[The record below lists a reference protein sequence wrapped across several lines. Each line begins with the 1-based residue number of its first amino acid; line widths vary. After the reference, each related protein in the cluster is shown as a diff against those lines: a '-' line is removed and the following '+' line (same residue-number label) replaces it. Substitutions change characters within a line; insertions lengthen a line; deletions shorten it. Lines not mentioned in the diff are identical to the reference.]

1 MQRGTHAARALGI
14 EELTQIHILLCNRKT
29 RLTLWNSDNCAV
41 PYWRLYWN
49 RTTGA
54 TLIHKDLRISL
65 QPNLLCLVSP
75 NTTTS
80 TRITRAVDHFY
91 MHFMADPPF
100 DAVAPGITQFPA
112 TPDVTNAFLALAR
125 FREAEPR
132 QKQIL
137 SPCVFFICYYA
148 LSKVAPE
155 TLGPGY
161 RDQRIKTAIARMDA
175 NPDCPVANRTLAHT
189 AGMHPTAFIRLFK
202 QCTGY
207 APQAFLQIRR
217 IERACRLLHFSRYS
231 IDEIAAA
238 TGYYDRFHFS
248 RVFKKIRGI
257 TPVKFRSQLRP

>member
-1 MQRGTHAARALGI
+1 MKHTRYADTALAA
-14 EELTQIHILLCNRKT
+14 EELTQIHILLCNQRH
-29 RLTLWNSDNCAV
+29 LTQWHSDNCAV

-54 TLIHKDLRISL
+54 ILIHKGLRISMR
-65 QPNLLCLVSP
+65 PNRFYLVSP

-80 TRITRAVDHFY
+80 TRLARSVDHFY
-91 MHFMADPPF
+91 LHFMADPPF
-100 DAVAPGITQFPA
+100 DAVSPGVTQFPA
-112 TPDVTNAFLALAR
+112 TPDLTATLLALAR

-137 SPCVFFICYYA
+137 SPRVFFLCYYA

-161 RDQRIKTAIARMDA
+161 RDPRIKTAIAGMDA
-175 NPDCPVANRTLAHT
+175 NPAYPVANQVLAHT
-189 AGMHPTAFIRLFK
+189 VGMHPTAFIRLFK

-248 RVFKKIRGI
+248 RVFKKIRGV
-257 TPVKFRSQLRP
+257 TPVKFRGQLRP

>member
-1 MQRGTHAARALGI
+1 MQRGTHAARALAV
-14 EELTQIHILLCNRKT
+14 EELTQVHILLCNRKP

-65 QPNLLCLVSP
+65 RPNLLCLVSP

-80 TRITRAVDHFY
+80 TRITQSVDHY
-91 MHFMADPPF
+91 YIHFVADPPF

-112 TPDVTNAFLALAR
+112 TPDVTDAFLALAQ

-137 SPCVFFICYYA
+137 SPRVFFICYYA

-161 RDQRIKTAIARMDA
+161 RDQRIRTAIACMDA
-175 NPDCPVANRTLAHT
+175 SPALPVTNHT
-189 AGMHPTAFIRLFK
+189 IARAVGMHPTAFIRLFK

-207 APQAFLQIRR
+207 SPRAFLQIRR
-217 IERACRLLHFSRYS
+217 IDRACRLLHFSRHS
-231 IDEIAAA
+231 IDEIASA
-238 TGYYDRFHFS
+238 TGFYDRFHFS
-248 RVFKKIRGI
+248 RVFKKIRGT
-257 TPVKFRSQLRP
+257 TPAVFRRQLRP